1 MSKGCNVDGNFRLDL
16 TSVFQHI
23 ESAETL
29 SVFFPMLRRA
39 VVIDLRHGPQE
50 GPLVRVM
57 PMARS
62 ASDRLR
68 SLKRLRPH
76 LPRVSGIVAIPWAGY
91 VSTIVSSGVWD
102 KLVQRV
108 VAAGGEKSSKDMAAA
123 LLELRRIEN
132 HELAALIR
140 GEQYETMWAK
150 KA

>member
-1 MSKGCNVDGNFRLDL
+1 VDGNFRLDL

-91 VSTIVSSGVWD
+91 VSTIVSSGVWE
-102 KLVQRV
+102 KLLSRV
-108 VAAGGEKSSKDMAAA
+108 VAAGGEQSARDMAAA

-132 HELAALIR
+132 QELAALIR